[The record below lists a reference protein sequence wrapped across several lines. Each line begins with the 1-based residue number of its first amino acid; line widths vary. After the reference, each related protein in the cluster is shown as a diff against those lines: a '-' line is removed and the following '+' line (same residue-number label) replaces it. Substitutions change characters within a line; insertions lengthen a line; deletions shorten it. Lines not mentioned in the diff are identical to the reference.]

1 MGRDGI
7 RDERCN
13 GGGDVMTGRP
23 PVRITAPAAFPV
35 TLADAKAHLRV
46 DHSDSDAMI
55 TAYLEAAT
63 VHLDGY
69 GGVLGRALINQEWR
83 QDFDGFCRILRL
95 PLPNVSAAAV
105 TYDDADG
112 VEQTVSSG
120 SFRILSDHLS
130 SYVAAS
136 LDTVWPSARL
146 DAGSVRVT
154 FTAGYGA
161 APADVPASLRSAI
174 LLMVGDLYENRAT
187 VSERGS
193 GRIDM
198 STTVNAL
205 IAPYR
210 RQTI

>member
-1 MGRDGI
+1 
-7 RDERCN
+7 
-13 GGGDVMTGRP
+13 MTARP
-23 PVRITAPAAFPV
+23 PVLITAPAALPV
-35 TLADAKAHLRV
+35 ALPDVKQHLRV
-46 DHSDSDAMI
+46 DHDDENSLI
-55 TAYLEAAT
+55 TAYIEAAT
-63 VHLDGY
+63 AHLDGY
-69 GGVLGRALINQEWR
+69 SGALGRALINQEWR

-112 VEQTVSSG
+112 VEQTVAGG
-120 SFRILSDHLS
+120 SFRILSDHIS
-130 SYVAAS
+130 AYVAAS
-136 LDTVWPSARL
+136 LDTVWPSARM

-154 FTAGYGA
+154 FTAGFGDE
-161 APADVPASLRSAI
+161 PADVPASLRSAI

-210 RQTI
+210 RMTV